1 MTFDDLVSP
10 ADVFVD
16 ANTFIYHFTSGPK
29 WGAACT
35 RLLERIEFQ
44 EHRGFLSSHVLAD
57 VVHRLMTTEAMDR
70 LGWPATRLA
79 SRLRQHHAEIPNL
92 TIYLQALTKI
102 AQIGIQ
108 VLPILELHVH
118 QAAQLSRAHE
128 LLTGDALV
136 VAVMQ
141 ANGLTNLASL
151 DTDFD
156 RVPGITR
163 YATLDRRR

>member
-16 ANTFIYHFTSGPK
+16 ANTFVYHFTSDPK
-29 WGAACT
+29 WGTACT
-35 RLLERIEFQ
+35 HLLERIEFH
-44 EHRGFLSSHVLAD
+44 ELRGFTSSHVLAD
-57 VVHRLMTTEAMDR
+57 VVHRLMTIEAMDL

-79 SRLRQHHAEIPNL
+79 ARLRKHHAEIPRL
-92 TIYLQALTKI
+92 TVYSQALVKI

-108 VLPILELHVH
+108 VLPVLEQHVV
-118 QAAQLSRAHE
+118 QAAQLSRAYE

-141 ANGLTNLASL
+141 AHGLTNVASL
-151 DTDFD
+151 DDDFD
-156 RVPGITR
+156 RVPGLTR
-163 YATLDRRR
+163 YAPS

>member
-16 ANTFIYHFTSGPK
+16 ANTLIYHFTGDPK

-44 EHRGFLSSHVLAD
+44 ELRGFISTHILAD
-57 VVHRLMTTEAMDR
+57 VVHRLMTIEAMGM
-70 LGWPATRLA
+70 LGWPPTRLA
-79 SRLRQHHAEIPNL
+79 ARLRQHHAEIHKL
-92 TIYLQALTKI
+92 TVYNQALTRI
-102 AQIGIQ
+102 AQIGVR
-108 VLPILELHVH
+108 VLPVTEPDILR
-118 QAAQLSRAHE
+118 AAQLIPAHE

-141 ANGLTNLASL
+141 ANNLTNLASL
-151 DTDFD
+151 DADFD
-156 RVPGITR
+156 RVPGLTR
-163 YATLDRRR
+163 YAPP

>member
-10 ADVFVD
+10 ADVFLD
-16 ANTFIYHFTSGPK
+16 ANTFIYHFTADPQ

-44 EHRGFLSSHVLAD
+44 ELRGFISTHVLAD

-79 SRLRQHHAEIPNL
+79 ARLRQHHAEIPRL
-92 TIYLQALTKI
+92 TVYLQALVKV

-108 VLPILELHVH
+108 VLPVLETHVI
-118 QAAQLSRAHE
+118 QAAQLSRGHE

-141 ANGLTNLASL
+141 ARGLSNLASL
-151 DTDFD
+151 DADFD
-156 RVPGITR
+156 RVPGLTR
-163 YATLDRRR
+163 YGPA

>member
-10 ADVFVD
+10 ADVFLD
-16 ANTFIYHFTSGPK
+16 ANTFIYHFTADPR

-35 RLLERIEFQ
+35 RLLERIEHQ
-44 EHRGFLSSHVLAD
+44 ELRGFLSTHVLAD

-79 SRLRQHHAEIPNL
+79 ARLRKHHVEIPKL
-92 TIYLQALTKI
+92 TVFPRALVKI
-102 AQIGIQ
+102 AQIGIR
-108 VLPILELHVH
+108 VLPILEPHVI
-118 QAAQLSRAHE
+118 QAAQLSRVHE

-151 DTDFD
+151 DGDFD
-156 RVPGITR
+156 RVPGLTR
-163 YATLDRRR
+163 YAPA

>member
-1 MTFDDLVSP
+1 MTFDDLISP

-16 ANTFIYHFTSGPK
+16 ANTFIYHFTSDPK

-44 EHRGFLSSHVLAD
+44 ELRGFLSTHVLAD

-79 SRLRQHHAEIPNL
+79 ARLRKQHTEIPKL
-92 TIYLQALTKI
+92 SIYLQALVKI
-102 AQIGIQ
+102 TQIGIQ
-108 VLPILELHVH
+108 VLPVLAPHII
-118 QAAQLSRAHE
+118 QAAQLSRVHE

-151 DTDFD
+151 DADFD
-156 RVPGITR
+156 RVPGLTR
-163 YATLDRRR
+163 YAPA

>member
-1 MTFDDLVSP
+1 VTFDNLVSP
-10 ADVFVD
+10 ADVLVD
-16 ANTFIYHFTSGPK
+16 ANTFIYHFTADPK

-44 EHRGFLSSHVLAD
+44 ELRGFISTHVLTD
-57 VVHRLMTTEAMDR
+57 VGHRLMTTEAMNR

-79 SRLRQHHAEIPNL
+79 ARLRKHHAEIPKL
-92 TIYLQALTKI
+92 TVYLQAPTKI

-108 VLPILELHVH
+108 VLPVLEQHVF
-118 QAAQLSRAHE
+118 QTAQLSRAHE
-128 LLTGDALV
+128 LLTGDALI

-151 DTDFD
+151 DADFD

-163 YATLDRRR
+163 YAPA

>member
-10 ADVFVD
+10 GDVFVD
-16 ANTFIYHFTSGPK
+16 ANTFIYHFTADPK

-35 RLLERIEFQ
+35 RLLERIELHEF
-44 EHRGFLSSHVLAD
+44 RGFISTHVQAD
-57 VVHRLMTTEAMDR
+57 IIHRLMTIEAMNL

-79 SRLRQHHAEIPNL
+79 ARLRKHHAEIPKL
-92 TIYLQALTKI
+92 TVYLQALVKI
-102 AQIGIQ
+102 AQIGIH
-108 VLPILELHVH
+108 VLPVLEQHVL
-118 QAAQLSRAHE
+118 QASQLIGSHE

-141 ANGLTNLASL
+141 ANGLTNLATL
-151 DTDFD
+151 DPDFD

-163 YATLDRRR
+163 YAPV

>member
-1 MTFDDLVSP
+1 MSFDDLVSP

-16 ANTFIYHFTSGPK
+16 ANTFIYHFTSDPK

-35 RLLERIEFQ
+35 RLLERVEFQ
-44 EHRGFLSSHVLAD
+44 ELRGFVSTHVLAD
-57 VVHRLMTTEAMDR
+57 VVHRLMTTEAMDL

-79 SRLRQHHAEIPNL
+79 ARLRKHHTEIPKL
-92 TIYLQALTKI
+92 TVYLQALTKI

-108 VLPILELHVH
+108 VLPVLEPQVI
-118 QAAQLSRAHE
+118 QAAQLCRAHE

-136 VAVMQ
+136 VTVMQ
-141 ANGLTNLASL
+141 ANSLTNLASL
-151 DTDFD
+151 DADFD

-163 YATLDRRR
+163 YAPA

>member
-1 MTFDDLVSP
+1 MSFDDLVSP

-16 ANTFIYHFTSGPK
+16 ANTFIYHFTSDPK

-44 EHRGFLSSHVLAD
+44 ELRGFISTHVLAD
-57 VVHRLMTTEAMDR
+57 IVHRLMTTEAMDL
-70 LGWPATRLA
+70 LGWPGTRLA
-79 SRLRQHHAEIPNL
+79 ARLRKHHAEIPKL
-92 TIYLQALTKI
+92 TVYPQALIKI
-102 AQIGIQ
+102 AQIGMQ
-108 VLPILELHVH
+108 VLPVLEQHVI
-118 QAAQLSRAHE
+118 QASQLSRAHE

-136 VAVMQ
+136 VAVMR

-156 RVPGITR
+156 RVQGITR
-163 YATLDRRR
+163 YAPA

>member
-1 MTFDDLVSP
+1 MTFDDLISP

-16 ANTFIYHFTSGPK
+16 ANTFIYHFTSDPK

-44 EHRGFLSSHVLAD
+44 ELRGFVSTHVLAD

-79 SRLRQHHAEIPNL
+79 ARLRKHHAEIPKL
-92 TIYLQALTKI
+92 TVYLQALTKI
-102 AQIGIQ
+102 AQIGIRA
-108 VLPILELHVH
+108 LPVLELHVY

-151 DTDFD
+151 DPDFD
-156 RVPGITR
+156 RVPWLTR
-163 YATLDRRR
+163 YAPQ